1 MKKIT
6 VKVRANA
13 GHEAVEEVP
22 FDFTQGK
29 REGYYR
35 VAVKAK
41 PVGGQAN
48 KALIKLL
55 AKYFK
60 VPAAQVRIVFG
71 KTSREK
77 MVEVGK

>member
-1 MKKIT
+1 MLKIT
-6 VKVRANA
+6 VKVKANA
-13 GHEAVEEVP
+13 KQEMVEEV
-22 FDFTQGK
+22 

-60 VPAAQVRIVFG
+60 VPVAQVRIVFG
-71 KTSREK
+71 RTSKEK
-77 MVEVGK
+77 VVEIGE